1 MTIAEKKV
9 ESIKKEIEKL
19 TKSVERTTNSYNKK
33 TEKCVKLGCDWTDEE
48 MRLHSDIDMT
58 DKQWSA
64 WFDRTVT
71 ESDMK
76 DYQER
81 LEHAFKRLERAER
94 EFENVAERIAEDEA
108 IANKENNW
116 LELISK
122 REEEYQKWLAQFKA
136 ECLEDGIVI
145 EEASSNWITGT
156 TPNGKRFSMYINNGW
171 TERSFH
177 SYTLR
182 INGATYFTSGLF
194 ATGYRYLKAN

>member
-1 MTIAEKKV
+1 MTMAEKKV

-33 TEKCVKLGCDWTDEE
+33 TEKCIKLGCDWTDEE
-48 MRLHSDIDMT
+48 MRLHRDIDMT

-64 WFDRTVT
+64 WFDRAVT

-81 LEHAFKRLERAER
+81 LEHAFKRLEKAEG
-94 EFENVAERIAEDEA
+94 EFEKVAERIAEDEA

-116 LELISK
+116 LELIAK

-145 EEASSNWITGT
+145 DEASSNWITGI
-156 TPNGKRFSMYINNGW
+156 TPKGKRFSMYINSGW

-182 INGATYFTSGLF
+182 INGTTYFTSGLF
-194 ATGYRYLKAN
+194 ATGYKYLKAN